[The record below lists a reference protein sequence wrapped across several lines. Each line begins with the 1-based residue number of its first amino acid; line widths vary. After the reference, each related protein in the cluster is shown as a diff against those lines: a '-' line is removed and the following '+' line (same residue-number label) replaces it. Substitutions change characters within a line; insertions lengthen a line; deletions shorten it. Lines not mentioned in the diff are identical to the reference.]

1 MATAHAAQRDWALR
15 TPRQRG
21 TMLRA
26 LATLMRE
33 HTEELALLD
42 AEFNERGSHE
52 RDRKPITQTARE
64 LAIKGRHPG
73 QLGGHVAFAEHEC
86 TRG

>member
-42 AEFNERGSHE
+42 VEFTSAFRMIETVKPMTQPPASPLSRG
-52 RDRKPITQTARE
+52 
-64 LAIKGRHPG
+64 GV
-73 QLGGHVAFAEHEC
+73 LGGQVAFAEREC